1 MKRKEIWIGVVI
13 DTQDASK
20 DFDFAHIF
28 DSQEEAI
35 EWARGCQELEAEER
49 ECISVYIGRISTA
62 IDYAKF
68 DKTCRAKQ
76 CPIGPQGVKGLFT
89 DSEVLDIMK
98 LVINNIKT
106 IIIEEGIAY
115 AEEE

>member
-35 EWARGCQELEAEER
+35 
-49 ECISVYIGRISTA
+49 
-62 IDYAKF
+62 
-68 DKTCRAKQ
+68 
-76 CPIGPQGVKGLFT
+76 
-89 DSEVLDIMK
+89 
-98 LVINNIKT
+98 
-106 IIIEEGIAY
+106 AY